1 MLENKLIAKYKLSSA
16 ADQDFEQLFEYGI
29 ENFGLA
35 RAKSYV
41 DGLIIQFQSIAENPS
56 HYQAVDHIRKGYRR
70 SVYGKHAIYYVFSND
85 CVDVM
90 RILRA
95 ENLKTAFE

>member
-1 MLENKLIAKYKLSSA
+1 MAKYRLSSA
-16 ADQDFEQLFEYGI
+16 ADQDFEQLFDFGI
-29 ENFGLA
+29 DNFGLA
-35 RAKSYV
+35 RAKAYV
-41 DGLIIQFQSIAENPS
+41 DGLIIQFQSIAENPW

-70 SVYGKHAIYYVFSND
+70 SVYEKHAIYYVVSND

-95 ENLKTAFE
+95 ENLNTAFE

>member
-1 MLENKLIAKYKLSSA
+1 MAKYRLSSA
-16 ADQDFEQLFEYGI
+16 ADKDFEQLFEYGI
-29 ENFGLA
+29 DNFGLVQ
-35 RAKSYV
+35 AKSYI
-41 DGLIIQFQSIAENPS
+41 DGLIIQFQSIAEYPL

-70 SVYGKHAIYYVFSND
+70 SVYGKHAIYFVVSND

-95 ENLKTAFE
+95 ENLNTAFE

>member
-1 MLENKLIAKYKLSSA
+1 MANYKLSSA

-29 ENFGLA
+29 NNFGLA

-41 DGLIIQFQSIAENPS
+41 DGLMIQFQSIAENPL

-70 SVYGKHAIYYVFSND
+70 SVYGKHAIYFVVSND
-85 CVDVM
+85 GVDVI

-95 ENLKTAFE
+95 ENLKTAF

>member
-1 MLENKLIAKYKLSSA
+1 MANYKLSDA

-29 ENFGLA
+29 DNFGLA

-41 DGLIIQFQSIAENPS
+41 DGLIIQFQSIAENPL
-56 HYQAVDHIRKGYRR
+56 HYQAVDHVRMGYRR
-70 SVYGKHAIYYVFSND
+70 SVYGEHTIYYVVSND
-85 CVDVM
+85 CVKIM

-95 ENLKTAFE
+95 ENINTAFE

>member
-1 MLENKLIAKYKLSSA
+1 MANYKLSSV
-16 ADQDFEQLFEYGI
+16 ADQDFEQLSEYGI
-29 ENFGLA
+29 DNFGLA
-35 RAKSYV
+35 RAKAYV
-41 DGLIIQFQSIAENPS
+41 DGLIIQFQSIAENPL

-70 SVYGKHAIYYVFSND
+70 SVYEKHAIYYVVSND

-95 ENLKTAFE
+95 ENLNTAFE

>member
-1 MLENKLIAKYKLSSA
+1 MATYKLSAA

-35 RAKSYV
+35 KAKSYI
-41 DGLIIQFQSIAENPS
+41 DGLIIQFQSIAENAL
-56 HYQAVDHIRKGYRR
+56 HYQAVDHIRQGYRR
-70 SVYGKHAIYYVFSND
+70 SVYGKHAIYYAVSSD

-95 ENLKTAFE
+95 ENLTTAFE